1 MLIEKMTSTK
11 SYLRRS
17 RTIAEV
23 DYGPSGAQEKENSP
37 ETFNPTSSNSCQALK
52 HAVSALTR
60 LDDFILEKVGQ
71 GFFAEVFKVT
81 HKATGQ
87 VMALKMNINSSNRY
101 SMLQEIQLMNRL
113 SHPNILRFLGVCVHE
128 GQLHA
133 LTEFMNGGS
142 LDRFIDDRTVE
153 MPWTLRLSLSSDIA
167 QGMKYLHS
175 RGIFHRDLTSRNIL
189 LRVEGD
195 VYIAVVS
202 DFGLAAKVPDP
213 LDKSTKLPIVGS
225 PYWMA
230 PETLNGL
237 WYGPQADVFSFGIIM
252 CEITARIDADP
263 DIMPRTVRFGVD
275 YIAFCEK
282 VEYCPL
288 DFLRLA
294 FTCCQIEPT
303 KRPTFSDIVTS
314 LEKICNLLKEDSD
327 DQIKRK
333 RKDSGR
339 HGHKRS
345 LSADNILSSPSEDV
359 PPMTPQVVGE
369 VMSKDDPFY
378 APVGANPFAEYKT
391 YGGKILGYSGN
402 GSSFGFELPSPSF
415 PHTPPCTPIMTPDG
429 TLARKKHHK
438 IKQTQSLPSSPVLLR
453 KAAEKFHQESLHGS
467 TNCRRNSSVN
477 SKRYSLH
484 FPKSKSATVLPESLA
499 HRLQCEL
506 NMEDSEKS
514 TSNKGQRG
522 RKYYRQL
529 SAGTQRLGFD
539 LGNDSD
545 SVTDNTF
552 QNGGNSENVL
562 FQNSVRDYRVARSS
576 TDSITSI
583 EEQVADL
590 RNPSMTFITEN
601 LAEDSN
607 TTYSSDGA
615 IIETHL

>member
-1 MLIEKMTSTK
+1 MRIEMTSMK
-11 SYLRRS
+11 SNLRRS
-17 RTIAEV
+17 RTIAEG
-23 DYGPSGAQEKENSP
+23 DYVSSGVEEKENSP
-37 ETFNPTSSNSCQALK
+37 ETFRPASNSCQALK

-81 HKATGQ
+81 HKSTGQ

-101 SMLQEIQLMNRL
+101 NMLQEIQLMNRL

-142 LDRFIDDRTVE
+142 LDRLIADENIE
-153 MPWTLRLSLSSDIA
+153 MPWTLRINLSSDIA
-167 QGMKYLHS
+167 KGMKYLHS

-189 LRVEGD
+189 LRVED
-195 VYIAVVS
+195 NVYHAVVS

-237 WYGPQADVFSFGIIM
+237 WYGPQADVFSFGIIA

-263 DIMPRTVRFGVD
+263 DIMPRTLRFGVD

-314 LEKICNLLKEDSD
+314 LEKIQKLLKEDPEDLKS
-327 DQIKRK
+327 RK

-345 LSADNILSSPSEDV
+345 LSADNILASSTDDV
-359 PPMTPQVVGE
+359 SPMTPQVVGE

-378 APVGANPFAEYKT
+378 SPVGANPFAAYES
-391 YGGKILGYSGN
+391 YGGKILGYSRN
-402 GSSFGFELPSPSF
+402 GKDSYYSYELPSPSV
-415 PHTPPCTPIMTPDG
+415 PHTPPGTPIMTPEG
-429 TLARKKHHK
+429 TLNRKKHSK
-438 IKQTQSLPSSPVLLR
+438 VQQTQSLPSSPILLR
-453 KAAEKFHQESLHGS
+453 KAAEQFHLESLHGS
-467 TNCRRNSSVN
+467 NCRRNSAISG
-477 SKRYSLH
+477 KRYSLH
-484 FPKSKSATVLPESLA
+484 FPKSKSASVMPESLA
-499 HRLQCEL
+499 SRLESEFYD
-506 NMEDSEKS
+506 EDSVKS
-514 TSNKGQRG
+514 SSNEQRT
-522 RKYYRQL
+522 RRYLRQL
-529 SAGTQRLGFD
+529 SADTPHTYNRDNNIDLTNGLGD
-539 LGNDSD
+539 RR
-545 SVTDNTF
+545 
-552 QNGGNSENVL
+552 SENPTY
-562 FQNSVRDYRVARSS
+562 QNDVRGYRMSRSS
-576 TDSITSI
+576 TDSFNSI
-583 EEQVADL
+583 EEQVMEVG
-590 RNPSMTFITEN
+590 NSKMTFISET
-601 LAEDSN
+601 LSEDSQ
-607 TTYSSDGA
+607 TTLSSDGA
-615 IIETHL
+615 ILETHL

>member
-1 MLIEKMTSTK
+1 MLIEKMTSMK
-11 SYLRRS
+11 SNLRRS
-17 RTIAEV
+17 RTIAEG
-23 DYGPSGAQEKENSP
+23 DYVSSGVEEKENSP
-37 ETFNPTSSNSCQALK
+37 ESFRPASNSCQALK

-60 LDDFILEKVGQ
+60 LDDFVLEKVGQ

-81 HKATGQ
+81 HKSTGQ
-87 VMALKMNINSSNRY
+87 VMALKMNIHSSNRY
-101 SMLQEIQLMNRL
+101 NMLQEIQLMNRL

-142 LDRFIDDRTVE
+142 LDRLIADENIE
-153 MPWTLRLSLSSDIA
+153 MPWTLRINLSSDIA
-167 QGMKYLHS
+167 RGMKYLHS

-195 VYIAVVS
+195 VYHAVVS

-237 WYGPQADVFSFGIIM
+237 WYGPQADVFSFGIIA

-263 DIMPRTVRFGVD
+263 DIMPRTLRFGVD

-303 KRPTFSDIVTS
+303 KRPTFSDIVMS
-314 LEKICNLLKEDSD
+314 LEKIQKLLEEDPEEMKS
-327 DQIKRK
+327 RK

-345 LSADNILSSPSEDV
+345 LSADNILAASTDDIT
-359 PPMTPQVVGE
+359 PMTPQVIGE

-378 APVGANPFAEYKT
+378 SPVGANPFTAYES
-391 YGGKILGYSGN
+391 YGGKILGYSRN
-402 GSSFGFELPSPSF
+402 GKDSYYSYELPSPSF
-415 PHTPPCTPIMTPDG
+415 PHTPPGTPIMTPEG
-429 TLARKKHHK
+429 TLRKKHSK
-438 IKQTQSLPSSPVLLR
+438 VQQTQSLPSSPVLLR
-453 KAAEKFHQESLHGS
+453 KAAEQFHLESLHGS
-467 TNCRRNSSVN
+467 NCRRNSAVN

-484 FPKSKSATVLPESLA
+484 FPKSKSASVMPDILA
-499 HRLQCEL
+499 SRLEREFY
-506 NMEDSEKS
+506 NEDSVKS
-514 TSNKGQRG
+514 TNSGQRS
-522 RKYYRQL
+522 RRYLRQL
-529 SAGTQRLGFD
+529 SADTALNRCNRDSNGDLTNGLGD
-539 LGNDSD
+539 RGSD
-545 SVTDNTF
+545 KSTYQSDVK
-552 QNGGNSENVL
+552 G
-562 FQNSVRDYRVARSS
+562 YRMSRSS
-576 TDSITSI
+576 TDSFNSI
-583 EEQVADL
+583 EEQIVEVET
-590 RNPSMTFITEN
+590 SKMTFISETIS
-601 LAEDSN
+601 EDSK
-607 TTYSSDGA
+607 TSIGSDGA
-615 IIETHL
+615 ILETHL